1 MVGGNVHMVYLC
13 LFVQPEIHHRI
24 RALRR
29 IQVYHFRERWR
40 ELDLM
45 MVVVVMGLMG
55 EECDKG

>member
-1 MVGGNVHMVYLC
+1 MVYLC

-24 RALRR
+24 RALRQ